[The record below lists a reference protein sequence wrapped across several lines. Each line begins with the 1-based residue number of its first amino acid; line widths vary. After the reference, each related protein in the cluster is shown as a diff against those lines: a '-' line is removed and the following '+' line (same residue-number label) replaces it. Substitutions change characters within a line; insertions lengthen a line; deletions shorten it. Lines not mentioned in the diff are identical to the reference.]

1 MTEKLVQRKRQ
12 SSCSTQGSTRA
23 HHSGLYTDAI
33 LFTLQQSEL
42 TGLVLMWTSG
52 RSADHV
58 NSKARPPH
66 LRPRHGG
73 STGEREGIKCHW
85 SGSRSHS
92 VPGRQDGGGGQK
104 CRILLVKASRPLR
117 SIDYIEHPWMPLLT
131 STFTFTKRAYYQ
143 LSDWVRHSSSSAE
156 QKKATDI

>member
-12 SSCSTQGSTRA
+12 SSRSTQGSTRA

-73 STGEREGIKCHW
+73 STGEREGIIITGQVQDHTVCQGDRMGAEGRNAEFCLLKHPGHYGLLITLNIHECH
-85 SGSRSHS
+85 
-92 VPGRQDGGGGQK
+92 
-104 CRILLVKASRPLR
+104 
-117 SIDYIEHPWMPLLT
+117 
-131 STFTFTKRAYYQ
+131 F
-143 LSDWVRHSSSSAE
+143 
-156 QKKATDI
+156 

>member
-1 MTEKLVQRKRQ
+1 M
-12 SSCSTQGSTRA
+12 
-23 HHSGLYTDAI
+23 LYTRQHSHSPQW
-33 LFTLQQSEL
+33 LYLQTPSYL
-42 TGLVLMWTSG
+42 HCSRASWRGLCSCG
-52 RSADHV
+52 SQADHV
-58 NSKARPPH
+58 NSKTRPPH
-66 LRPRHGG
+66 LSPRHGG
-73 STGEREGIKCHW
+73 STGRGRAYQISLVRFKITQCARETGW
-85 SGSRSHS
+85 
-92 VPGRQDGGGGQK
+92 GGGQK

>member
-1 MTEKLVQRKRQ
+1 MTEKLLQRKRQ
-12 SSCSTQGSTRA
+12 SYV
-23 HHSGLYTDAI
+23 LYTRQHSHSSQWLIYRRHPYLHCSRA
-33 LFTLQQSEL
+33 SWR
-42 TGLVLMWTSG
+42 GLCSCG
-52 RSADHV
+52 SQADHV
-58 NSKARPPH
+58 NSKTRPPH
-66 LRPRHGG
+66 LSPRHGG
-73 STGEREGIKCHW
+73 STGEREGIKYHW

>member
-1 MTEKLVQRKRQ
+1 MTEKPVQRKRQ
-12 SSCSTQGSTRA
+12 SSCSTQGSTRT

-33 LFTLQQSEL
+33 LFTLRQGEL
-42 TGLVLMWTSG
+42 TGLVLMGSQ
-52 RSADHV
+52 ADHV

-66 LRPRHGG
+66 LSPRHGG
-73 STGEREGIKCHW
+73 STGEREGIKYHW